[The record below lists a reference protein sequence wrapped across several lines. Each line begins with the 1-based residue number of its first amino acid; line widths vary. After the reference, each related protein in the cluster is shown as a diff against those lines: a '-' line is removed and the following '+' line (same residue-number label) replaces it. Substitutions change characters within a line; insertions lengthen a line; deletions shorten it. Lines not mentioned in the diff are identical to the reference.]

1 MPPGT
6 KEERDPLNWSHTV
19 YTYWGAG
26 GAGVEGGAQEAGGA
40 RGAGGAKEAG
50 GAGGTEGA
58 GCA

>member
-40 RGAGGAKEAG
+40 RGAGGAR
-50 GAGGTEGA
+50 
-58 GCA
+58 